1 MFQSFDTPGGGAN
14 GKDRLAKLRSD
25 MQAAGVDGCLIPR
38 ADAHQGEY
46 VPPRDERL
54 AWLTG
59 FTGSAGFAVALAGKA
74 AVFVDGRYT
83 LQAAAQVDGDAF
95 EINSLID
102 EPPSV
107 WLSAN
112 APQGGKIA
120 YDPWL
125 HPQAEVE
132 RFTKALM
139 QPSGELV
146 AWGENLIDQIWDDQP
161 AAPRAAIHTHD
172 DAFAG
177 ESHIAKRGRLGNG
190 LKDAD
195 IDATVL
201 TLPDSI
207 AWLLNIRGGDI
218 PRNPV
223 PLVFAILRAN
233 GAATLFAEEEQ
244 VDQALKDHLGRDVSI
259 LPKAALLD
267 VLAQTG
273 DQRIALDPA
282 SCPMAVAHAVEAAGG
297 QIVWRQDPCIM
308 PKACKNEVEIQG
320 ARNAHRRDAPAM
332 VRLLRWLDDEAPKGE
347 LTEIDIARRL
357 ESERRATN
365 QLLDISFDT
374 ISGSGPNAALPHY
387 RVSKDSNRTLNAGEL
402 MLVDSG
408 GQYRDGTT
416 DITRTMSTGTPA
428 PDAVRAFTL
437 VLKGMINLSMIRFP
451 KGTAGRDID
460 VLARAALWK
469 AGLDYAHGT
478 GHGVGSYLCVHEGP
492 ARIAK
497 VGVTPLAPGM
507 ILSNEPGYYL
517 EGAFGIRIE
526 NLITVTE
533 PEIVEGGTL
542 PMMGF
547 ETLTLVPIDVR
558 LIDKALMT
566 AEEIDWLNAYHARV
580 LDEIS
585 PDVEGEDRA
594 WLEVACRAI

>member
-1 MFQSFDTPGGGAN
+1 MFQSFDTPGGGA
-14 GKDRLAKLRSD
+14 GRDRLAALRSA
-25 MQAAGVDGCLIPR
+25 MQAAGVDGWLVPR

-59 FTGSAGFAVALAGKA
+59 FTGSAGFAVALTDKA

-83 LQAAAQVDGDAF
+83 LQAADQVDGDVF
-95 EINSLID
+95 EITSLI
-102 EPPSV
+102 ENPPSA
-107 WLSAN
+107 WLSRN
-112 APQGGKIA
+112 AWEGARIA
-120 YDPWL
+120 FDPWL
-125 HPQAEVE
+125 HPKTDVE
-132 RFTKALM
+132 RFTAALA
-139 QPSGELV
+139 QPGGELV
-146 AWGENLIDQIWDDQP
+146 ALDRNLIDEAWEDQP
-161 AAPRAAIHTHD
+161 AAPRASIKVHD

-177 ESHIAKRGRLGNG
+177 ESHISKRGRLGDE

-223 PLVFAILRAN
+223 PLVFAILRAS
-233 GAATLFAEEEQ
+233 GAATLFAEDEQ

-259 LPKAALLD
+259 LPKAALSEALSR
-267 VLAQTG
+267 LG
-273 DQRIALDPA
+273 DQRVALDPA

-297 QIVWRQDPCIM
+297 EIVWRQDPCIM
-308 PKACKNEVEIQG
+308 PKATKNEVEIEG
-320 ARNAHRRDAPAM
+320 ARSAHRRDAPA
-332 VRLLRWLDDEAPKGE
+332 VARFLRWLDDEAPKGE

-357 ESERRATN
+357 EAERRATN

-374 ISGSGPNAALPHY
+374 ISGGGPNAALPHY
-387 RVSKDSNRTLNAGEL
+387 RVSRDSNRTLNPGEL

-416 DITRTMSTGTPA
+416 DITRTMATGAAKPE
-428 PDAVRAFTL
+428 AVRAFTL

-469 AGLDYAHGT
+469 AGLDYNHGT

-526 NLITVTE
+526 NLIVVTE
-533 PEIVEGGTL
+533 PEVVEGGEIA
-542 PMMGF
+542 MMGF
-547 ETLTLVPIDVR
+547 ETLTLAPIDTR

-566 AEEIDWLNAYHARV
+566 VEEIDWLNAYHARV
-580 LDEIS
+580 LAEIG
-585 PDVEGEDRA
+585 PELDGEDRV
-594 WLEVACRAI
+594 WLERACAAI

>member
-1 MFQSFDTPGGGAN
+1 MFQSFDTPGGGGGA
-14 GKDRLAKLRSD
+14 DRLAALRSA
-25 MQAAGVDGCLIPR
+25 MQAAGVDGWLVPR

-59 FTGSAGFAVALAGKA
+59 FTGSAGFAVVLADEA

-83 LQAAAQVDGDAF
+83 LQAANQVDGAAF
-95 EINSLID
+95 DVTSLID
-102 EPPSV
+102 DPPSD
-107 WLSAN
+107 WLSRN
-112 APQGGKIA
+112 APEKAKIA

-125 HPQAEVE
+125 HPKAEVE
-132 RFTKALM
+132 RFTKALA
-139 QPSGELV
+139 QPGGDLV
-146 AWGENLIDQIWDDQP
+146 ALDRNLIDDVWDDQP
-161 AAPRAAIHTHD
+161 AAPRASIKVHD

-177 ESHIAKRGRLGNG
+177 ESHIAKRGRLGAD
-190 LKDAD
+190 LKEAD

-223 PLVFAILRAN
+223 PLVFAILRAT

-259 LPKAALLD
+259 LPKAALMQAL
-267 VLAQTG
+267 TRMG
-273 DQRIALDPA
+273 DQRIALDKS
-282 SCPMAVAHAVEAAGG
+282 SCPMAVAQAVEAAGG
-297 QIVWRQDPCIM
+297 ELVWRRDPCIM
-308 PKACKNEVEIQG
+308 PKATKNEVEIEG
-320 ARNAHRRDAPAM
+320 ARAAHRRDAPA
-332 VRLLRWLDDEAPKGE
+332 VARFLRWLDDEAPKGE

-357 ESERRATN
+357 EAERRATN

-387 RVSKDSNRTLNAGEL
+387 RVSRDSNRTLNPGEL

-416 DITRTMSTGTPA
+416 DITRTMATGTPA
-428 PDAVRAFTL
+428 PEAVRAFTL

-469 AGLDYAHGT
+469 AGLDYGHGT

-497 VGVTPLAPGM
+497 TGVTPLEPGM
-507 ILSNEPGYYL
+507 ILSNEPGYYR
-517 EGAFGIRIE
+517 EGAFGVRIE
-526 NLITVTE
+526 NLIVVTE
-533 PEIVEGGTL
+533 LEVGEGGEI

-547 ETLTLVPIDVR
+547 ETLTLAPIDR
-558 LIDKALMT
+558 S
-566 AEEIDWLNAYHARV
+566 EEQRSEL
-580 LDEIS
+580 
-585 PDVEGEDRA
+585 
-594 WLEVACRAI
+594 

>member
-1 MFQSFDTPGGGAN
+1 MFQSFDTPGGG
-14 GKDRLAKLRSD
+14 GGGDRLAALRSA
-25 MQAAGVDGCLIPR
+25 MQSAGVDGWLVPR

-59 FTGSAGFAVALAGKA
+59 FTGSAGFSVVLADKA

-83 LQAAAQVDGDAF
+83 LQAGTQVDGEAF
-95 EINSLID
+95 EVTSLID
-102 EPPSV
+102 NPPSD
-107 WLSAN
+107 WLSQN
-112 APQGGKIA
+112 APKGGKIA

-125 HPQAEVE
+125 HPRSDVL
-132 RFTKALM
+132 RFTSALK
-139 QPSGELV
+139 QPEGELA
-146 AWGENLIDQIWDDQP
+146 AWPENLIDLAWQDQP
-161 AAPRAAIHTHD
+161 AAPRAAIRPHD

-177 ESHIAKRGRLGNG
+177 ESHIAKRGRLGDG
-190 LKDAD
+190 LKEAD

-223 PLVFAILRAN
+223 PLVFAILRAT
-233 GAATLFAEEEQ
+233 GAATLFAEDEQ

-259 LPKAALLD
+259 LPKSALTD
-267 VLAQTG
+267 ALALMG

-282 SCPMAVAHAVEAAGG
+282 SCPMAVAHQVEAAGG
-297 QIVWRQDPCIM
+297 EIIWRQDPCIM

-332 VRLLRWLDDEAPKGE
+332 VRFLRWLDDEAPKGE

-357 ESERRATN
+357 EAERRATN

-387 RVSKDSNRTLNAGEL
+387 RVSRDSNRTLIPGEL

-416 DITRTMSTGTPA
+416 DITRTMATGAPA
-428 PDAVRAFTL
+428 SEAVRAFTL

-469 AGLDYAHGT
+469 AGLDYGHGT

-497 VGVTPLAPGM
+497 TGVTPLAPGM

-533 PEIVEGGTL
+533 PEIVEGGDI

-547 ETLTLVPIDVR
+547 ETLTLAPIDTR

-566 AEEIDWLNAYHARV
+566 TEEIDWLNAYHTRV
-580 LDEIS
+580 VAEIGA
-585 PDVEGEDRA
+585 DLEGEDEI
-594 WLEVACRAI
+594 WLEAACQPI

>member
-1 MFQSFDTPGGGAN
+1 MFQSFDTAGGGGGA
-14 GKDRLAKLRSD
+14 DRLAALRSA
-25 MQAAGVDGCLIPR
+25 MQAAGVDGWLVPR

-59 FTGSAGFAVALAGKA
+59 FTGSAGFAVALADKA

-83 LQAAAQVDGDAF
+83 LQAANQVDGEAF
-95 EINSLID
+95 EITSLID
-102 EPPSV
+102 NPPSG
-107 WLSAN
+107 WLPRN
-112 APQGGKIA
+112 AAEGAKIA

-125 HPQAEVE
+125 HPKAEID
-132 RFTKALM
+132 RFAEALT
-139 QPSGELV
+139 QLSGELV
-146 AWGENLIDQIWDDQP
+146 ALDRNLIDEVWDDQP
-161 AAPRAAIHTHD
+161 AAPRASIKVHD

-177 ESHIAKRGRLGNG
+177 ETHISKRGRLGDG
-190 LKDAD
+190 LKEAD

-223 PLVFAILRAN
+223 PLVFAILRAS
-233 GAATLFAEEEQ
+233 GAATLFAEDEQ
-244 VDQALKDHLGRDVSI
+244 VDQALKDHLGREVSI
-259 LPKAALLD
+259 LPKGGLMQALARL
-267 VLAQTG
+267 G
-273 DQRIALDPA
+273 DQRVALDRA
-282 SCPMAVAHAVEAAGG
+282 SCPMAVAQAVEAAGG
-297 QIVWRQDPCIM
+297 EIVWRQDPCIM
-308 PKACKNEVEIQG
+308 PKATKNEVEIEG
-320 ARNAHRRDAPAM
+320 ARRAHRRDAPA
-332 VRLLRWLDDEAPKGE
+332 VARFLRWLDDEAPKGE
-347 LTEIDIARRL
+347 LTEIDVARRL
-357 ESERRATN
+357 EAERRATN

-387 RVSKDSNRTLNAGEL
+387 RVSKTSNRTLNPGEL

-416 DITRTMSTGTPA
+416 DITRTMATGTPA
-428 PDAVRAFTL
+428 PEAARAFTL

-451 KGTAGRDID
+451 RGAAGRDID

-469 AGLDYAHGT
+469 AGLDYGHGT

-497 VGVTPLAPGM
+497 TGVTPLEPGM

-526 NLITVTE
+526 NLIVVTE
-533 PEIVEGGTL
+533 PEMIEGGEI

-547 ETLTLVPIDVR
+547 ETLTLAPIDTR

-566 AEEIDWLNAYHARV
+566 AEEVDWLNAYHARV
-580 LDEIS
+580 LAEIG
-585 PDVEGEDRA
+585 PELEGDDHT
-594 WLEVACRAI
+594 WLERACAAI

>member
-1 MFQSFDTPGGGAN
+1 MFQSFDTTGGGGGA
-14 GKDRLAKLRSD
+14 DRLAALRSA
-25 MQAAGVDGCLIPR
+25 MQAAGVDGWLVPR

-59 FTGSAGFAVALAGKA
+59 FTGSAGFAVVLADKA
-74 AVFVDGRYT
+74 AAFVDGRYT
-83 LQAAAQVDGDAF
+83 LQAANQVDGAAF
-95 EINSLID
+95 DVTSLID
-102 EPPSV
+102 DPPSD
-107 WLSAN
+107 WLSRN
-112 APQGGKIA
+112 APEKAKIA

-125 HPQAEVE
+125 HPKAEVE
-132 RFTKALM
+132 RFTKALA
-139 QPSGELV
+139 QPGGDLV
-146 AWGENLIDQIWDDQP
+146 ALDRNLIDDVWDDQP
-161 AAPRAAIHTHD
+161 AAPRASIKVHD

-177 ESHIAKRGRLGNG
+177 ESHIAKRGRLGAD
-190 LKDAD
+190 LKEAD

-223 PLVFAILRAN
+223 PLVFAILRAT

-259 LPKAALLD
+259 LPKAALMQAL
-267 VLAQTG
+267 TRMG
-273 DQRIALDPA
+273 DQRIALDKS
-282 SCPMAVAHAVEAAGG
+282 SCPMAVAQAVEAAGG
-297 QIVWRQDPCIM
+297 ELVWRRDPCIM
-308 PKACKNEVEIQG
+308 PKATKNEVEIEG
-320 ARNAHRRDAPAM
+320 ARAAHRRDAPA
-332 VRLLRWLDDEAPKGE
+332 VARFLRWLDDEAPKGE

-357 ESERRATN
+357 EAERRATN

-387 RVSKDSNRTLNAGEL
+387 RVSRDSNRTLNPGEL

-416 DITRTMSTGTPA
+416 DITRTMATGTPA
-428 PDAVRAFTL
+428 PEAVRAFTL

-469 AGLDYAHGT
+469 AGLDYGHGT

-497 VGVTPLAPGM
+497 TGVTPLEPGM
-507 ILSNEPGYYL
+507 ILSNEPGYYR
-517 EGAFGIRIE
+517 EGAFGVRIE
-526 NLITVTE
+526 NLIVVTE
-533 PEIVEGGTL
+533 LEVGEGGEI

-547 ETLTLVPIDVR
+547 ETLTLAPIDTR
-558 LIDKALMT
+558 LIDKTLMT
-566 AEEIDWLNAYHARV
+566 AEEVAWLNAYHARV
-580 LDEIS
+580 LAEIG
-585 PDVEGEDRA
+585 PELEGEDKQ
-594 WLEVACRAI
+594 WLERACSSI

>member
-1 MFQSFDTPGGGAN
+1 MFQSFDAPGGGAS
-14 GKDRLAKLRSD
+14 GKERLAALRSA
-25 MQAAGVDGCLIPR
+25 MQSAGVDGWLIPR

-59 FTGSAGFAVALAGKA
+59 FTGSAGFAVALAERA

-83 LQAAAQVDGDAF
+83 LQAAAQVDDEAF
-95 EINSLID
+95 QITSLID
-102 EPPSV
+102 EPPST
-107 WLSAN
+107 WLAAN
-112 APQGGKIA
+112 APDSAQVA

-125 HPQAEVE
+125 HPKAEVE
-132 RFTKALM
+132 RFTSALA
-139 QPSGELV
+139 QPKGELI
-146 AWGENLIDQIWDDQP
+146 AWAENLIDQVWDDQP
-161 AAPRAAIHTHD
+161 AAPRAAIRVHD

-177 ESHIAKRGRLGNG
+177 ESHVSKRGRLGDG
-190 LKDAD
+190 LKEAD

-207 AWLLNIRGGDI
+207 AWLMNIRGGDI
-218 PRNPV
+218 PRVPV
-223 PLVFAILRAN
+223 PLVFAILRAS

-259 LPKAALLD
+259 LPKAALKEA
-267 VLAQTG
+267 LAKMG

-282 SCPMAVAHAVEAAGG
+282 SCPMAIAHAVEAAGG

-332 VRLLRWLDDEAPKGE
+332 VRFLRWLDDEAPKGK

-357 ESERRATN
+357 EGERRATN
-365 QLLDISFDT
+365 QLMDISFDT

-387 RVSKDSNRTLNAGEL
+387 RVSKASNRTLNAGEL

-428 PDAVRAFTL
+428 PEAVRAFTL

-460 VLARAALWK
+460 VLARAALWR
-469 AGLDYAHGT
+469 AGLDYGHGT

-517 EGAFGIRIE
+517 EGSFGIRIE

-533 PEIVEGGTL
+533 PEIVEGGDV

-547 ETLTLVPIDVR
+547 ETLTLAPIDVR

-566 AEEIDWLNAYHARV
+566 VEEIDWLNAYHARV
-580 LDEIS
+580 LAEIG
-585 PDVEGEDRA
+585 PDMEGEDRV
-594 WLEVACRAI
+594 WLEAACAAI